1 MSADTM
7 RQRLTEITENLLP
20 SDYSIV
26 ARAVRAAQKLM
37 MEMKPPSP
45 PTDAHPFTSGEI
57 SESWITGTVD
67 LEANAQRLD
76 KRRGVLLTLVR
87 DGRSQCQSMRASTH
101 RHVLH
106 AFNAELEAL
115 LDEVRKVSDELGD
128 VDTATKAITN
138 DHGAQWKRL
147 AELADEYDELRSA
160 QRQLMDSDVIHAA
173 TPEQPGDPHASDL
186 CLSNLDAIWP
196 EWRRG
201 GPDGRTVNLGTHSA
215 LRHEPWPADP
225 VEFLIWLVRSEAQPW
240 IPDEHQL
247 EELRQDRIARANPL
261 PKGTPGRPD
270 KPRTLNTTIT
280 L

>member
-1 MSADTM
+1 MSAVTM
-7 RQRLTEITENLLP
+7 GERLNAITENLLP
-20 SDYSIV
+20 PDYSIV
-26 ARAVRAAQKLM
+26 ARAVNAAQRLM
-37 MEMKPPSP
+37 SEMKPPP
-45 PTDAHPFTSGEI
+45 PPADAHPFTTGEI
-57 SESWITGTVD
+57 AESWINGTVD
-67 LEANAQRLD
+67 LEANAQRLE

-87 DGRSQCQSMRASTH
+87 DGRNQLQSMRASTH

-128 VDTATKAITN
+128 IDTATKAITN
-138 DHGAQWKRL
+138 DLGAQWKRL
-147 AELADEYDELRSA
+147 AELADEYDELRNR
-160 QRQLMDSDVIHAA
+160 QRQLMDSDVIRAA

-201 GPDGRTVNLGTHSA
+201 GPDGRTVDLGTHSG

-225 VEFLIWLVRSEAQPW
+225 VEFLIWLVRSKAQPW
-240 IPDEHQL
+240 VPDEAQL
-247 EELRQDRIARANPL
+247 ERLRQDRIARANPL
-261 PKGTPGRPD
+261 PKGSPGRPD